1 MTVPQVFNSRS
12 HTLMNI
18 CFITLKKSNMPK
30 SDSSDKV
37 VIDYTTAIPKE
48 IQLSLSRAIF
58 TMSRILPLILDLHDE
73 HNRMLL
79 EMILEHNTCTPMHL
93 DQK

>member
-1 MTVPQVFNSRS
+1 MNVPQVFNSRS

-18 CFITLKKSNMPK
+18 CFKNITPKKSNMPK

-48 IQLSLSRAIF
+48 IQLSLSRDFFKKSEIVA
-58 TMSRILPLILDLHDE
+58 TYP
-73 HNRMLL
+73 
-79 EMILEHNTCTPMHL
+79 
-93 DQK
+93 